1 MTANMGT
8 VSLGGGGGQDG
19 DENTLNLDSGYACTT
34 WAYTKNCCIVHL
46 KRGEFFGYVNYI
58 SLKLFF
64 FKSILQCKYIH
75 IYEYLYILTVRFKF
89 RDRHIVHIYLN

>member
-8 VSLGGGGGQDG
+8 EFLWGGVGGQDG

-34 WAYTKNCCIVHL
+34 WDYTKNCCIVHL

-64 FKSILQCKYIH
+64 
-75 IYEYLYILTVRFKF
+75 
-89 RDRHIVHIYLN
+89 